1 MDIYAANIMDHYRR
15 PRNRGRLVNPDYQ
28 AELANSSCGDIISVD
43 VKLTDGLVSD
53 LKFEGQGCAISQ
65 AAISILTERLIGKK
79 PEEIIS
85 YDFLE
90 LEKILGIPLSQ
101 RRQDCAALG
110 LKAIKQALLN

>member
-1 MDIYAANIMDHYRR
+1 MDHYRR
-15 PRNRGRLVNPDYQ
+15 PRNRGRLANPDCQ
-28 AELANSSCGDIISVD
+28 AELANSSCGDFIRVD

-53 LKFEGQGCAISQ
+53 LKFEGKGCAISQ

-110 LKAIKQALLN
+110 LKTIKQALLN